1 MLQSVEYERL
11 VRDIYQAI
19 QQTDGLDTVQL
30 LHNQRI
36 EGKSG
41 LRHQVDIYWER
52 KTKGKLSRVAIECKY
67 YSRRVEIGKV
77 RDFFGVLSD
86 IGEIQGIL
94 VTKVGFGS
102 GAITFADHY
111 GIQLKEIRFPQHQD
125 WQGRLKDVVL
135 EIKAFKA
142 VVIGRKLTPD
152 ARWLLQE
159 RRVKGQ
165 DKFVSCSIPKD
176 FEDQINIYNELGAK
190 VTDFLEMK
198 CGLPCRYLEEQG
210 LRYTYSFSNGYI
222 DTTELGRIKISAIEF
237 VYDVMAAT
245 IEATTEGDEIAK
257 AIIRDVKTNQLQLL
271 DKHGAIRH

>member
-1 MLQSVEYERL
+1 M
-11 VRDIYQAI
+11 
-19 QQTDGLDTVQL
+19 
-30 LHNQRI
+30 
-36 EGKSG
+36 
-41 LRHQVDIYWER
+41 
-52 KTKGKLSRVAIECKY
+52 
-67 YSRRVEIGKV
+67 

-152 ARWLLQE
+152 TRWLLQE
-159 RRVKGQ
+159 RRVKAQ

-176 FEDQINIYNELGAK
+176 FEDQINIYSELGAK

-198 CGLPCRYLEEQG
+198 SGLPCRYLEEQG

-222 DTTELGRIKISAIEF
+222 DTTELGRIKISEIEF
-237 VYDVMAAT
+237 VYDVIAST
-245 IEATTEGDEIAK
+245 IEATTEGDKIAK
-257 AIIRDVKTNQLQLL
+257 AIIRDVRTHQIQLI
-271 DKHGAIRH
+271 DKHGAIR